1 MSVKED
7 VLRMIQSMPEHVTMN
22 EIIDELNVRAKIE
35 EGLKNLDEG
44 KFIAHDEVRRRLNKW
59 LTN

>member
-7 VLRMIQSMPEHVTMN
+7 VLRLIQSMPEHVTMN

-35 EGLKNLDEG
+35 EGLKDLDEG
-44 KFIAHDEVRRRLNKW
+44 KFITHDEVRRRLDQW